1 MNNSGIKGIK
11 LVTGQEIYGSVY
23 VMADGRLRIDF
34 PVALRMVPST
44 IQGGQPS
51 MAMIPFPEMADHTAG
66 PLYIEPLHVVYTFTP
81 FQELISEYNNISNG
95 DNKGSSQIITG

>member
-1 MNNSGIKGIK
+1 MKFLGIK
-11 LVTGQEIYGSVY
+11 LVTGQEIYGNVENA
-23 VMADGRLRIDF
+23 ADGRIKINF

-66 PLYIEPLHVVYTFTP
+66 PLYVEPLHVVYTFTP
-81 FQELISEYNNISNG
+81 FQELISEYNNIAQGANEG
-95 DNKGSSQIITG
+95 VPQIITG